1 MVRRHGGAALVCV
14 KATYNIA
21 LQPNLSA
28 GGSGRQSI
36 GLPYVDQAENSRT
49 LAIGFTAT
57 PTSEWDLDMV
67 AVDTNNQPVPVTF
80 NPPTISFDSL
90 GKLQSPTNS
99 QLSVTINDSNGAQ
112 TMTVDRS
119 PMSQLI
125 DAGAFT
131 VQNIEQD
138 GFLADRLQDVYFNR
152 TGVLV
157 GSYSNGEVRNLYK
170 LPIARFEADINLEA
184 RSGNIFL

>member
-1 MVRRHGGAALVCV
+1 
-14 KATYNIA
+14 
-21 LQPNLSA
+21 
-28 GGSGRQSI
+28 
-36 GLPYVDQAENSRT
+36 
-49 LAIGFTAT
+49 
-57 PTSEWDLDMV
+57 MV

-90 GKLQSPTNS
+90 GKLQLPTNS
-99 QLSVTINDSNGAQ
+99 QLSVTINDSSGAQ
-112 TMTVDRS
+112 TMTVDLS
-119 PMSQLI
+119 PTSQLT

-157 GSYSNGEVRNLYK
+157 GSYSNGEVRNLY
-170 LPIARFEADINLEA
+170 
-184 RSGNIFL
+184 